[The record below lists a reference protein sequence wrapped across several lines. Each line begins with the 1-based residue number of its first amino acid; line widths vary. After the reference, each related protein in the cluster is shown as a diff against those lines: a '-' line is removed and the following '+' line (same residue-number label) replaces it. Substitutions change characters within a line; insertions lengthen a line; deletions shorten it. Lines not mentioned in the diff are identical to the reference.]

1 MMKMKRMAALLTAG
15 ILSLSML
22 VSCGGASASS
32 TGSAST
38 ASASQTAENKERV
51 EITGMV
57 QQSRNY
63 AGLQAMVEK
72 LEEEE
77 NIVIDFQV
85 IPDDQFDNLLQMKIN
100 SGEAPDLI
108 VYQFPQLYSQVNP
121 EEHFLPLDDC
131 EWQSKV
137 VAPELSTY
145 NLSLIH
151 I

>member
-1 MMKMKRMAALLTAG
+1 MLKAKKLLSLLVAGALAASMLTACAG
-15 ILSLSML
+15 SPASGTAGST
-22 VSCGGASASS
+22 VSGE
-32 TGSAST
+32 TPPT
-38 ASASQTAENKERV
+38 VENKERV

-72 LEEEE
+72 LEKEE

-85 IPDDQFDNLLQMKIN
+85 VPDDQFDNLLQMKVN

-131 EWQSKV
+131 ARCV
-137 VAPELSTY
+137 
-145 NLSLIH
+145 
-151 I
+151 